1 MACLFSE
8 AESSREIPHL
18 GEQLGAA
25 RAEHMTLVASFPI
38 SKSQLA
44 VWFISTSKGGLS

>member
-1 MACLFSE
+1 MVCLFSE
-8 AESSREIPHL
+8 VGNSREIPHL
-18 GEQLGAA
+18 GEQLGTA
-25 RAEHMTLVASFPI
+25 RAEHMALMASFHI